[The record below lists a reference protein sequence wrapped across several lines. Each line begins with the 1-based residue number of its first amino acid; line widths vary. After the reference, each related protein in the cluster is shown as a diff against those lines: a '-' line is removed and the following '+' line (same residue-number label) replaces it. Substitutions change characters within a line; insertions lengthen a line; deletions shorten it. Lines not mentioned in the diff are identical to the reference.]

1 MFWQEPRRVILTI
14 VSCQF
19 LINVVAQ
26 NLDLPRLP
34 PLAPSALP
42 LAAEKLSEGGGGGG
56 ASG

>member
-1 MFWQEPRRVILTI
+1 MFWQEPWRGILKI

-42 LAAEKLSEGGGGGG
+42 LAAEKLS
-56 ASG
+56 